1 MIGYTLY
8 PMMLTNR
15 LHIATRKKCVMKF
28 WISWRATK
36 KGCTVMYRIIVID
49 EENEVVELNN
59 LVQDIYLVTTNE
71 QRWPTQYILRSE
83 DNENEES
90 IAKSP

>member
-1 MIGYTLY
+1 
-8 PMMLTNR
+8 
-15 LHIATRKKCVMKF
+15 
-28 WISWRATK
+28 
-36 KGCTVMYRIIVID
+36 MYRIIVID

-71 QRWPTQYILRSE
+71 QHWPTQYILRSE